1 MGRVAV
7 SEILSLAGD
16 RYPALVRAR
25 DALRAGE
32 LVVVPTDTVY
42 GIAADPFA
50 PGATAKIFT
59 VKNRPRA
66 LPLPVLISRPRQ
78 AWALCDSVPPGAAEL
93 AAAFWPGA
101 LTLVMP
107 QTPDLDWDLGEN
119 VGTIALRMP
128 DRAETLELI
137 ERTGPLAVTSANL
150 SGELTPPD
158 VEQIRA
164 RLGED
169 VAIYLDGGSAKG
181 VEGSTIVDLARRRP
195 AIVREG
201 PIAKDAIERAIGA
214 RIARA

>member
-25 DALRAGE
+25 DVLRAGG

-50 PGATAKIFT
+50 PGATAKIFR
-59 VKNRPRA
+59 VKNRPRS

-119 VGTIALRMP
+119 VGTIAVRMP
-128 DRAETLELI
+128 DRADTLELI

-150 SGELTPPD
+150 SGEPTPPD

-214 RIARA
+214 GIARA